1 MAFQAYHENI
11 WFWAG
16 FFVYLYYQS
25 IFVYISWIWTK
36 NLFKK
41 SCLHN
46 PLFAF
51 HNYLNIV
58 VSYAKFSASSHD
70 TVHKKSYAFYHVEH
84 YEKHL

>member
-1 MAFQAYHENI
+1 MKTYDFGRDFLCTFTINQYS
-11 WFWAG
+11 FT
-16 FFVYLYYQS
+16 YLEFEQ
-25 IFVYISWIWTK
+25 K